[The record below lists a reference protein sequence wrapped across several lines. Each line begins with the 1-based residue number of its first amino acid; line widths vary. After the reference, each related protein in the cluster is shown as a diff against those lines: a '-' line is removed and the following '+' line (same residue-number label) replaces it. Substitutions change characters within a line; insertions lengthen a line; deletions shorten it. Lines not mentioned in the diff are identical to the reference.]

1 MFRGFR
7 WQLILLLLAS
17 ALFAGSAFY
26 RLTRDAENLAT
37 PPPPAPTQQPTVAT
51 PVIPV
56 RPTTTIAA
64 TSSSTISPARYRE
77 GLVGSVL
84 RLNPLFAHLNP
95 VDRDIASLIFESLF
109 VINDYGEAIPHL
121 ASDVVISSDG
131 LDYVIR
137 LRDDAFWQD
146 GLPLTADDV
155 LFTAALMSD
164 PAYATLSAAA
174 TFWRTVEVQRL
185 GEYLLRMRLAQPLSS
200 FPHLLTFG
208 ILPEHAL
215 RGVSLDDLAQHPFNL
230 SPVGSGAYQLGHLT
244 VAADGR
250 IDTVLLALSPIFQ
263 RRPQA
268 QSGYHFKELLFRLYP
283 DSAAASAG
291 YIADEIDALAN
302 VAPREKLLTLP
313 GASLY
318 TQAEPS
324 VVMLIFNW
332 QETPFAERQMRQA
345 LSLGLDVPT
354 LITQTLA
361 SDATY
366 ADSPYP
372 PGLSAY
378 LPHPDWTRYDLAQA
392 QAAIA
397 AAQTDASVETA
408 QPSVLLVQD
417 RPEHIRLAQNISVQW
432 AQLGF
437 RVEIVAVD
445 AQQLQER
452 LAAGQ
457 FDAAIVEQRF
467 GDNPDLFRFWHTA
480 QQGDGG
486 NYGGVS
492 EHALDEL
499 LESARSEI
507 YGMRRAEQLRAF
519 QAAFAEQTIAIPLY
533 YPLYT
538 LAVRDTI
545 AGVQLGYLS
554 TPADRFRGIQSWR
567 SALLTS

>member
-7 WQLILLLLAS
+7 WQFLLLLLAS
-17 ALFAGSAFY
+17 ALFAGSAYF
-26 RLTRDAENLAT
+26 RLTRDAENKAT
-37 PPPPAPTQQPTVAT
+37 PPPRAPTLQPTVAA
-51 PVIPV
+51 PASAV
-56 RPTTTIAA
+56 RPTTAAA
-64 TSSSTISPARYRE
+64 TPLSAISPARYRE

-95 VDRDIASLIFESLF
+95 ADRDIASLIFESLF
-109 VINDYGEAIPHL
+109 VINDYGEAIQHL
-121 ASDVVISSDG
+121 ASDLVISSDG

-164 PAYATLSAAA
+164 PAYAALSAAA
-174 TFWRTVEVQRL
+174 EFWRTVEVQRL
-185 GEYLLRMRLAQPLSS
+185 GEHLLRMRLAQPLSS

-215 RGVSLDDLAQHPFNL
+215 RGVSLDELAQHPFNL
-230 SPVGSGAYQLGHLT
+230 SPIGSGAYQLGHLT

-291 YIADEIDALAN
+291 YIAEEIDALAN
-302 VAPREKLLTLP
+302 VAPREQLLTRP

-318 TQAEPS
+318 TQAESS
-324 VVMLIFNW
+324 VTMLIFNW
-332 QETPFAERQMRQA
+332 RDTPFAERQMRQA

-354 LITQTLA
+354 LIAQTLG

-372 PGLSAY
+372 PGFSAY
-378 LPHPDWTRYDLAQA
+378 LPHPGWTRYDLAQA

-397 AAQTDASVETA
+397 AAQADASAETA
-408 QPSVLLVQD
+408 QPSALLVQD
-417 RPEHIRLAQNISVQW
+417 RPGHIRLAQNISVQW

-437 RVEIVAVD
+437 HVEIVAVD
-445 AQQLQER
+445 ARQVQER

-467 GDNPDLFRFWHTA
+467 GDNPDLFRFWHSA

-507 YGMRRAEQLRAF
+507 YGMRRAEQLREF

-538 LAVRDTI
+538 FVVRDTI
-545 AGVQLGYLS
+545 EGVQLGYLS
-554 TPADRFRGIQSWR
+554 TPADRFRGTQSWR
-567 SALLTS
+567 AALLTS

>member
-1 MFRGFR
+1 M
-7 WQLILLLLAS
+7 
-17 ALFAGSAFY
+17 
-26 RLTRDAENLAT
+26 
-37 PPPPAPTQQPTVAT
+37 
-51 PVIPV
+51 
-56 RPTTTIAA
+56 
-64 TSSSTISPARYRE
+64 
-77 GLVGSVL
+77 L

-95 VDRDIASLIFESLF
+95 IDRDIASLIFESLF

-121 ASDVVISSDG
+121 ASDLVISSDG

-155 LFTAALMSD
+155 LFTTALMSD
-164 PAYATLSAAA
+164 PAYAALSAAA
-174 TFWRTVEVQRL
+174 EFWRTVEVQRL
-185 GEYLLRMRLAQPLSS
+185 GEHLLRMRLAQPLSS

-215 RGVSLDDLAQHPFNL
+215 RGVSLDELAQHAFNL
-230 SPVGSGAYQLGHLT
+230 SPIGSGAYQLGHLT

-250 IDTVLLALSPIFQ
+250 IDTALLALSPIFQ

-268 QSGYHFKELLFRLYP
+268 QPGYHFKELLFRLYP

-291 YIADEIDALAN
+291 FIADEIDALAN
-302 VAPREKLLTLP
+302 VAPREQLLTLP

-318 TQAEPS
+318 TQAESS
-324 VVMLIFNW
+324 VTMLIFNW

-354 LITQTLA
+354 LIAQTLA
-361 SDATY
+361 SEATY

-372 PGLSAY
+372 PGFSAY

-397 AAQTDASVETA
+397 AAQTDASAQTA
-408 QPSVLLVQD
+408 APSVLLVQD

-445 AQQLQER
+445 ARQVQER

-457 FDAAIVEQRF
+457 FAVAIIEQRF
-467 GDNPDLFRFWHTA
+467 GDNPDLFRFWHSA

-507 YGMRRAEQLRAF
+507 YGMRRAEQLREF
-519 QAAFAEQTIAIPLY
+519 QAAFAEHTIAIPLY

-538 LAVRDTI
+538 FVARDSI
-545 AGVQLGYLS
+545 EGLQLGYLS

-567 SALLTS
+567 AALLTS